1 MSSIFDLIEGFE
13 SVDPADFAEYERA
26 MREEVVPE
34 IVRVVEQRE
43 RDAQESRRRILRTCP
58 WELPTQAELPMP
70 AELPTQAELPMPA
83 ELPTEAASEGY
94 RKCGCSNFEGA
105 RCLN

>member
-1 MSSIFDLIEGFE
+1 MSSIFDFIEGFE
-13 SVDPADFAEYERA
+13 PVDPVDFAEYERA

-43 RDAQESRRRILRTCP
+43 RDAQESRRRILRTRP
-58 WELPTQAELPMP
+58 W
-70 AELPTQAELPMPA
+70 